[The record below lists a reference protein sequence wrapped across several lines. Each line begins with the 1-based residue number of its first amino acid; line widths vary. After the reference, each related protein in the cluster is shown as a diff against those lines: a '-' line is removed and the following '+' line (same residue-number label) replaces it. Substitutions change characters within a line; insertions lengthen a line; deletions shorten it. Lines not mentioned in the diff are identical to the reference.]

1 MRPTLPAA
9 ALWLILAADAGAAP
23 QTAED
28 STGAAQ
34 ADVQPRT
41 GSEGGAPAHEL
52 ERITVTATRTE
63 RAIEDVPSTVSV
75 IDRERMDREL
85 VRDLEDLVRY
95 EPGVSVRSSAGRFG
109 IGDIRIR
116 GLDGNRVLIE
126 VDGIPVS
133 DAFAIG
139 SFSDANRN
147 FVDLDTLKRVEIVRG
162 PASSL
167 YGSDALGGVVSFVTK
182 DPSDY
187 LTEDKHAYFGLKL
200 GYEGENQGLFA
211 GATSAFGGERWS
223 GLVAVSH
230 RQGRELDNQGEIE
243 TQGGSRTA
251 PNPQDSDG
259 RSLLTRL
266 VFAPDADQR
275 FRLTVDGN
283 EDEVETDVLSARG
296 FQALTGATTLSL
308 LGDDRQ
314 TRARVSFAH
323 EIDALDAG
331 FADSLRWQFYRQDSE
346 TTQRTDEERLNAAG
360 SPRHREREFNFDQRV
375 YGAEATLHKDFATGA
390 VEHALT
396 YGFDVARSELRQKR
410 DGREISLDTG
420 AVSNAILPDVFPVRD
435 FPVSET
441 TVAAVFVQDEMSFA
455 DGRFSLVPG
464 VRFDRYEL
472 ESEVD
477 TIFAED
483 NPGIVPVGITET
495 HVSPKLGAIWRFADD
510 WSLFAS
516 YAAGFRSP
524 PYNDANLGFTN
535 LQFGYTAIPNPD
547 LKPETSDGFELGV
560 RYGGRV
566 AYASLSGFYN
576 KYDDFIESLRVV
588 GFDPVRQLIIF
599 QSQNI
604 AEAEIRG
611 VELAAGL
618 DLGGLSDALQGWS
631 LRAAASWQEGDDETA
646 DVPLTS
652 VDPARATLG
661 LAYDRERWGVELV
674 GSFAE
679 RKKRLPPQASSD
691 PMQPP
696 AAPFA
701 PSGYGVVDLLAHW
714 RIAPG
719 ARLNVGVF
727 NLTDRKYWDW
737 ADLPLPAADSA
748 VLDRYTRPGRSLSAS
763 IAFEW

>member
-1 MRPTLPAA
+1 MRPTLLAA
-9 ALWLILAADAGAAP
+9 ALWLILAADAGAAA
-23 QTAED
+23 QTEAD
-28 STGAAQ
+28 SAADAP
-34 ADVQPRT
+34 ADVQSAS
-41 GSEGGAPAHEL
+41 GGGAPAHEL

-85 VRDLEDLVRY
+85 VRDLKDLVRY

-200 GYEGENQGLFA
+200 GYESENQGLFA

-230 RQGRELDNQGEIE
+230 RQGREPDNQGEVE
-243 TQGGSRTA
+243 TRDGSRTA

-275 FRLTVDGN
+275 FRLTVEGN
-283 EDEVETDVLSARG
+283 EDEVDTDVLSARG
-296 FQALTGATTLSL
+296 FQPLTGATTLSL

-323 EIDALDAG
+323 EMDALDAG
-331 FADSLRWQFYRQDSE
+331 FADSLHWQIYRQDSE
-346 TTQRTDEERLNAAG
+346 TTQRTDEERLTAAG
-360 SPRHREREFNFDQRV
+360 SPRRREREFNFDQRV
-375 YGAEATLHKDFATGA
+375 YGAEATLYKGFATGA

-396 YGFDVARSELRQKR
+396 YGFDIARSELRQKR
-410 DGREISLDTG
+410 DGREIFLDTG
-420 AVSNAILPDVFPVRD
+420 AVTSAILPDVFPVRD

-441 TVAAVFVQDEMSFA
+441 TAAALFVQDEMSFA
-455 DGRFSLVPG
+455 DGRFRLVPG
-464 VRFDRYEL
+464 VRVDRYEL
-472 ESEVD
+472 EPEVD
-477 TIFAED
+477 TIFTED

-495 HVSPKLGAIWRFADD
+495 HVSPKLGAVWHFSDD

-547 LKPETSDGFELGV
+547 LKPETSDGFELGL
-560 RYGGRV
+560 RYSGAA
-566 AYASLSGFYN
+566 AYFSLSGYLN
-576 KYDDFIESLRVV
+576 RYDDFIESLRVISM
-588 GFDPVRQLIIF
+588 PPQTPLIVF
-599 QSQNI
+599 QSQNV

-618 DLGGLSDALQGWS
+618 ELGALADALQGWS
-631 LRAAASWQEGDDETA
+631 LRGAASWQRGDDKTA
-646 DVPLTS
+646 DMPLTS

-661 LAYDRERWGVELV
+661 LAYDRDTWGVELV
-674 GSFAE
+674 GSFAQ
-679 RKKRLPPQASSD
+679 RKKRLPALASGD

-696 AAPFA
+696 QALFA
-701 PSGYGVVDLLAHW
+701 PPGYGVVDLLAHW
-714 RIAPG
+714 QLAPEV
-719 ARLNVGVF
+719 RLNVGVF
-727 NLTDRKYWDW
+727 NLTDKKYWDW
-737 ADLPLPAADSA
+737 ADLPLPAAGSTI
-748 VLDRYTRPGRSLSAS
+748 LDRYTRPGRSLSAS